1 MTDLK
6 KNIFRLKILQKKT
19 EKKMNENEPR
29 SQIVYD
35 DPGSVTDIRK
45 RFGQVKGESASQ
57 FR

>member
-1 MTDLK
+1 
-6 KNIFRLKILQKKT
+6 
-19 EKKMNENEPR
+19 MNADEPR

-57 FR
+57 FRYD

>member
-1 MTDLK
+1 
-6 KNIFRLKILQKKT
+6 
-19 EKKMNENEPR
+19 MNADEPR

-57 FR
+57 FRYEWQNYRQMYLL